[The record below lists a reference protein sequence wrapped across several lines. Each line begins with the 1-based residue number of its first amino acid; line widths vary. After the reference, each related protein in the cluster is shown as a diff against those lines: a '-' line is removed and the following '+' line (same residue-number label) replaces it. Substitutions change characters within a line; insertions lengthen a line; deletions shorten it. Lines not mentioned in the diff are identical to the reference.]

1 MSLRRLD
8 QGLGHL
14 LRDRPLHHKL
24 GMLLGLCA
32 AITAAT
38 VGGALFAMTWWSL
51 DEDAVGDV
59 AEVSESL
66 AFALRAPIAFED
78 PRGIDDA
85 LEVMRSRSQVRGV
98 WVVDREG
105 RPLATWG
112 DAGAERP
119 LPHEGGLLSGHVTA
133 TRDIVAGDHPERLG
147 AVTVDFDLS
156 SQRDTLAAMAGTA
169 ALAVF
174 AGFALSVWVSG
185 RLSRRIT
192 APVLALAETA
202 SEIASG
208 RTFDR
213 RLQPADGDEVGQ
225 AVNAFNAMIDE
236 VERRGE
242 ALVAMNRTL
251 EQQVEVQTRTAARA
265 EAASL
270 AKTRF
275 LSNMSHELRSPL
287 NGVIGAAQL
296 LQDAGSDP
304 DRRDELV
311 RIIRT
316 SGTNLLGLIDSI
328 LDLAR
333 IESGAMAL
341 TVGDGDFVECVAAA
355 MATAAVPARA
365 KGLQMA
371 AVIDPTLPAWRRGD
385 MLRLRQVLL
394 NLLGNA
400 VKFTLQGE
408 VVLRVKAGQRPGEL
422 MFQVSDTGIGMEPA
436 ALRTIFDPFRQADE
450 STTRRFGGS
459 GLGLAICRQ
468 VVQLMDGTLDV
479 ASEVGEGSCF
489 TVTVPLPVCDAGPP
503 PPPPDDLAVH
513 YWEPHEASAEAFA
526 AMATRL
532 GHRAVRCHTAEDAC
546 RVARGGQGW
555 LFIAVDA
562 PGGADLLAACG
573 PGLPCGHV
581 VAMTGADAVRQP
593 RHWPASVT
601 KPVPPASLAA
611 RLAARVV
618 PPPTTVALQSHAAAD
633 APAAR
638 RHHRVLVVED
648 EPVNQAIVGSMLD
661 QAGFAVV
668 LASDGATALE
678 SFAQSHFDLVL
689 MDWQMPDMDGLEVT
703 RRLRAG
709 GAGEHGKHVPIL
721 ALTANAFAEDRAAC
735 MAAGMNDF
743 LTKPVLGT
751 DLVGA
756 AMRWTRRPRG
766 LAA

>member
-1 MSLRRLD
+1 MNLLNPDR
-8 QGLGHL
+8 GLGRL
-14 LRDRPLHHKL
+14 LRDRPLRHKL
-24 GMLLGLCA
+24 GFLLGLCA

-38 VGGALFAMTWWSL
+38 VSGALLAMTWWSL
-51 DEDAVGDV
+51 EEDAISDVGEV
-59 AEVSESL
+59 AESL
-66 AFALRAPIAFED
+66 AFALRAPVAFED
-78 PRGIDDA
+78 HQGLGDVLA
-85 LEVMRSRSQVRGV
+85 VMRSRSQVQGV

-105 RPLATWG
+105 RTLATWG
-112 DAGAERP
+112 RAAAGQPSA
-119 LPHEGGLLSGHVTA
+119 HVGGLLAGHVTA
-133 TRDIVAGDHPERLG
+133 THPIVSGDFDERLG

-156 SQRDTLAAMAGTA
+156 SQRDTLAAMAITA
-169 ALAVF
+169 VLAVL

-192 APVLALAETA
+192 APVLELAETA
-202 SEIASG
+202 TAIASG

-213 RLQPADGDEVGQ
+213 RLRAYGEDEVGR
-225 AVNAFNAMIDE
+225 AVNAFNTMIEE
-236 VERRGE
+236 VERRGD
-242 ALVAMNRTL
+242 ALAAMNRML
-251 EQQVEVQTRTAARA
+251 EGQVEVQTRTAERA

-296 LQDAGSDP
+296 LQTAGADAG
-304 DRRDELV
+304 RRDELV
-311 RIIRT
+311 GIIHT
-316 SGTNLLGLIDSI
+316 SGMNLLGLIDSI

-341 TVGDGDFVECVAAA
+341 HDIDADFVECVAAA

-371 AVIDPTLPAWRRGD
+371 TVIDPALPAWRRGD
-385 MLRLRQVLL
+385 TLRLRQVLL

-408 VVLRVKAGQRPGEL
+408 VVLRVKAGRSPDEL

-436 ALRTIFDPFRQADE
+436 ALRTIFDPFRQADD

-468 VVQLMDGTLDV
+468 VVQLLGGTLDV
-479 ASEVGEGSCF
+479 DSEAGEGSCF
-489 TVTVPLPVCDAGPP
+489 TVTLPFPVSDSGPP
-503 PPPPDDLAVH
+503 LTPAGGAPVH

-526 AMATRL
+526 AMVTRL
-532 GHRAVRCHTAEDAC
+532 GHRPVRCLGASDAC
-546 RVARGGQGW
+546 AVARSGDGW
-555 LFIAVDA
+555 LFIAADT
-562 PGGADLLAACG
+562 PGGSDLLEACG
-573 PGLPCGHV
+573 SGMPAGHV
-581 VAMTGADAVRQP
+581 VAMTGAEAVRRP

-601 KPVPPASLAA
+601 KPVAPASLAA
-611 RLAARVV
+611 RLSART
-618 PPPTTVALQSHAAAD
+618 PPPPATVALPSGPEGEEH
-633 APAAR
+633 R
-638 RHHRVLVVED
+638 RRHRVLVVED
-648 EPVNQAIVGSMLD
+648 EPVNQAIVGSMLN

-668 LASDGATALE
+668 LASDGAAALE
-678 SFAQSHFDLVL
+678 AFAGSRFDLVL

-756 AMRWTRRPRG
+756 AMRWTRRPREM
-766 LAA
+766 AV

>member
-1 MSLRRLD
+1 MTRLAPFAWGRR
-8 QGLGHL
+8 
-14 LRDRPLHHKL
+14 LRDRPLRHKL
-24 GMLLGLCA
+24 GFLLGLCA
-32 AITAAT
+32 AITATT
-38 VGGALFAMTWWSL
+38 VSGALLAMTWWSL
-51 DEDAVGDV
+51 EDDAISDV
-59 AEVSESL
+59 AEVADSL

-78 PRGIDDA
+78 PHGMADA
-85 LEVMRSRSQVRGV
+85 LDVMKSRSQVQGI
-98 WVVDREG
+98 WVVDRDG
-105 RPLATWG
+105 RVLATWG
-112 DAGAERP
+112 RAGSDRP
-119 LPHEGGLLSGHVTA
+119 LPHGGLIEGHVTA
-133 TRDIVAGDHPERLG
+133 TKDVLSNNFAERLG

-156 SQRDTLAAMAGTA
+156 SQRETLLAMAATALAA
-169 ALAVF
+169 VV
-174 AGFALSVWVSG
+174 AGFLLSVWVSG

-192 APVLALAETA
+192 APVLELAETA
-202 SEIASG
+202 TAITSG

-213 RLQPADGDEVGQ
+213 RLRAVDDDEVGR
-225 AVNAFNAMIDE
+225 AVNAFNAMIEE

-242 ALVAMNRTL
+242 ALAAMNRAL
-251 EQQVEVQTRTAARA
+251 EDQVEVQTRTAERA

-296 LQDAGSDP
+296 LQAAGADAG
-304 DRRDELV
+304 RRDELV
-311 RIIRT
+311 RIIHT
-316 SGTNLLGLIDSI
+316 SGMNLLGLIDSV

-341 TVGDGDFVECVAAA
+341 DVGDGDVVECVAAA
-355 MATAAVPARA
+355 MATASVAARA

-408 VVLRVKAGQRPGEL
+408 VVLRVKAGERPDTL

-436 ALRTIFDPFRQADE
+436 ALRTIFDPFRQADD

-459 GLGLAICRQ
+459 GLGLTICRQ
-468 VVQLMDGTLDV
+468 VVQLMGGTLAV
-479 ASEVGEGSCF
+479 ESEAGEGSCF
-489 TVTVPLPVCDAGPP
+489 TVTVPLPVADGGPP
-503 PPPPDDLAVH
+503 APVPDDMPVH
-513 YWEPHEASAEAFA
+513 FWEPHEASAEAFT
-526 AMATRL
+526 AMVARL
-532 GHRAVRCHTAEDAC
+532 GHRAVRCLGADTVC
-546 RVARGGQGW
+546 RAAREGGGW
-555 LFIAVDA
+555 LFVAVDT
-562 PGGADLLAACG
+562 PGGADLLATCT
-573 PGLPCGHV
+573 PSLPAGHA
-581 VAMTGADAVRQP
+581 VAMTGSEAVRQP

-601 KPVPPASLAA
+601 KPLSPASLGA
-611 RLAARVV
+611 RLAARVTA
-618 PPPTTVALQSHAAAD
+618 PTATVALPVDRAD
-633 APAAR
+633 R
-638 RHHRVLVVED
+638 DGKRLQRVLVVED
-648 EPVNQAIVGSMLD
+648 EPVNQAIVGSMLN

-678 SFAQSHFDLVL
+678 AFADTHFDLVL

-709 GAGEHGKHVPIL
+709 NAGAHGAHVPIL

-766 LAA
+766 LAV

>member
-1 MSLRRLD
+1 MRHDRGVGRFLRN
-8 QGLGHL
+8 
-14 LRDRPLHHKL
+14 RPLRHKL
-24 GMLLGLCA
+24 GFLLGLCA

-38 VGGALFAMTWWSL
+38 VSVALFAMTWWSL
-51 DEDAVGDV
+51 DEDAAGDV
-59 AEVSESL
+59 AEISESL

-78 PRGIDDA
+78 PQGMRDVLA
-85 LEVMRSRSQVRGV
+85 VMNSRSQVLGV
-98 WVVDREG
+98 WVVDRSG
-105 RPLATWG
+105 RPVASWG
-112 DAGAERP
+112 RAASAMPSPG
-119 LPHEGGLLSGHVTA
+119 EGGLLSGQVTA
-133 TRDIVAGDHPERLG
+133 TRHIVSGDFPERLG
-147 AVTVDFDLS
+147 AVTVAFDLS
-156 SQRDTLAAMAGTA
+156 SQRDTLAAMAATA
-169 ALAVF
+169 VLAVL

-192 APVLALAETA
+192 APVLELAETA
-202 SEIASG
+202 TEIASG

-213 RLQPADGDEVGQ
+213 RLHAVDGDEVGR
-225 AVNAFNAMIDE
+225 AVDAFNAMIDE

-242 ALVAMNRTL
+242 ALAAMNRML
-251 EQQVEVQTRTAARA
+251 EKQVEEQTRTAERA

-296 LQDAGSDP
+296 LQDTGADP

-341 TVGDGDFVECVAAA
+341 AIGDGDFVECVAAA

-371 AVIDPTLPAWRRGD
+371 AVVDPTLPAWRRGD

-436 ALRTIFDPFRQADE
+436 ALRTIFDPFRQADD

-468 VVQLMDGTLDV
+468 VVQLMNGTVDV
-479 ASEVGEGSCF
+479 ASEAGEGSCF
-489 TVTVPLPVCDAGPP
+489 TVTVPLPVADSGPP
-503 PPPPDDLAVH
+503 PPLPDDLLVH
-513 YWEPHEASAEAFA
+513 FWEPHEASAEAFV
-526 AMATRL
+526 AMAARL
-532 GHRAVRCHTAEDAC
+532 GHRAVRCHTADDAC
-546 RVARGGQGW
+546 RAARGGDGW
-555 LFIAVDA
+555 LFIAADT

-573 PGLPCGHV
+573 RGLPAGHV
-581 VAMTGADAVRQP
+581 VAMTGADAGRPP
-593 RHWPASVT
+593 RHGPASVT
-601 KPVPPASLAA
+601 KPVARASLAA
-611 RLAARVV
+611 RLSALTPAHARVG
-618 PPPTTVALQSHAAAD
+618 L
-633 APAAR
+633 PACAER
-638 RHHRVLVVED
+638 EEHSRLLRVLVVED
-648 EPVNQAIVGSMLD
+648 
-661 QAGFAVV
+661 
-668 LASDGATALE
+668 
-678 SFAQSHFDLVL
+678 
-689 MDWQMPDMDGLEVT
+689 
-703 RRLRAG
+703 
-709 GAGEHGKHVPIL
+709 
-721 ALTANAFAEDRAAC
+721 
-735 MAAGMNDF
+735 
-743 LTKPVLGT
+743 
-751 DLVGA
+751 
-756 AMRWTRRPRG
+756 
-766 LAA
+766 

>member
-8 QGLGHL
+8 QGLGRL

-24 GMLLGLCA
+24 GVLLGLCA

-38 VGGALFAMTWWSL
+38 VSSVLFAMTWWSL

-98 WVVDREG
+98 WVVDRDG
-105 RPLATWG
+105 RPLAAWG
-112 DAGAERP
+112 DAAGERP
-119 LPHEGGLLSGHVTA
+119 LPQGGGLLAGHVTA

-242 ALVAMNRTL
+242 ALAAMNRTL

-296 LQDAGSDP
+296 LQDAGADP

-341 TVGDGDFVECVAAA
+341 AVGDGDFVECVAAA

-371 AVIDPTLPAWRRGD
+371 AVIDPTLAAWRRGD

-468 VVQLMDGTLDV
+468 IVLLMNGTLDV

-489 TVTVPLPVCDAGPP
+489 TVTVPLPVADAGPP
-503 PPPPDDLAVH
+503 PPLPDDLPVH

-546 RVARGGQGW
+546 RVARGGEGW
-555 LFIAVDA
+555 LFIAADT

-573 PGLPCGHV
+573 PGLPSGHV

-611 RLAARVV
+611 RLAARL
-618 PPPTTVALQSHAAAD
+618 PPPPATVARQGPAAAD
-633 APAAR
+633 GPPAR

-668 LASDGATALE
+668 LASDGATALA
-678 SFAQSHFDLVL
+678 SFARSHFDLVL

-766 LAA
+766 LAV

>member
-1 MSLRRLD
+1 MSPMRVDR
-8 QGLGHL
+8 GLGRF
-14 LRDRPLHHKL
+14 LRDRPLRHKL
-24 GMLLGLCA
+24 GFLLGLCA

-38 VGGALFAMTWWSL
+38 VSVALFAMTWWSL
-51 DEDAVGDV
+51 DEDAAGDV

-78 PRGIDDA
+78 HQGMGDVLA
-85 LEVMRSRSQVRGV
+85 VMNSRSQVLGV
-98 WVVDREG
+98 WVVDRAG
-105 RPLATWG
+105 RPLASWG
-112 DAGAERP
+112 RTAVAGP
-119 LPHEGGLLSGHVTA
+119 PPGEGGLLSGHVTA
-133 TRDIVAGDHPERLG
+133 THDIVAGDFPERLG
-147 AVTVDFDLS
+147 AVTVAFDLS

-169 ALAVF
+169 VLAVL

-192 APVLALAETA
+192 APVLELAETA
-202 SEIASG
+202 TAIASG

-213 RLQPADGDEVGQ
+213 RLHAVDGDEVGR
-225 AVNAFNAMIDE
+225 AVDAFNAMIDE

-242 ALVAMNRTL
+242 ALAAMNRTL
-251 EQQVEVQTRTAARA
+251 EKQVAEQTRTAERA

-296 LQDAGSDP
+296 LQEAGADP

-371 AVIDPTLPAWRRGD
+371 AVIDPALPAWRRGD

-422 MFQVSDTGIGMEPA
+422 MFQVSDTGIGMEPS

-468 VVQLMDGTLDV
+468 IVQLMNGTLDV
-479 ASEVGEGSCF
+479 ESEAGEGSCF
-489 TVTVPLPVCDAGPP
+489 TVTVPLPVADASPP
-503 PPPPDDLAVH
+503 PPLPDDLPVH

-526 AMATRL
+526 AMVARL
-532 GHRAVRCHTAEDAC
+532 GHRAVRCHTADDAC
-546 RVARGGQGW
+546 QAARGGDGW
-555 LFIAVDA
+555 LFIAADT
-562 PGGADLLAACG
+562 PGGADLLSACG
-573 PGLPCGHV
+573 PGLPAGHV

-601 KPVPPASLAA
+601 KPVPPGSLAA
-611 RLAARVV
+611 RLAARM
-618 PPPTTVALQSHAAAD
+618 PPPPSTVAL
-633 APAAR
+633 PAGPAGDGRGTR
-638 RHHRVLVVED
+638 RDHRVLVVED
-648 EPVNQAIVGSMLD
+648 EPVNQAIVGSMLN
-661 QAGFAVV
+661 QAGFSVV

-766 LAA
+766 LAV